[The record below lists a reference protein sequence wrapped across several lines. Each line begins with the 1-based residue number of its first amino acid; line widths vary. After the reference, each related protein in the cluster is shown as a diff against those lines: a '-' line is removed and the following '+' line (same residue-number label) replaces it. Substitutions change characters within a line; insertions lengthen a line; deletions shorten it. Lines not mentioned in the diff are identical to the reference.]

1 MLCGKI
7 ILRFLC
13 ALRITIPKGLIMEY
27 VLIVILLIS
36 ALFII
41 GAVLM
46 QNSDKEG
53 LSGTIAGNQETYY
66 GRDKSTRIEKI
77 LIKWTGVAAIVF
89 GVAVFLAYVIQPD
102 YNDTFSLDY
111 WKDLSKYMSNMK

>member
-1 MLCGKI
+1 
-7 ILRFLC
+7 
-13 ALRITIPKGLIMEY
+13 MEY

-46 QNSDKEG
+46 QNSGKEG

-66 GRDKSTRIEKI
+66 GKDKSSRVEKI
-77 LIKWTGVAAIVF
+77 LLKWTGIAAIVF

-102 YNDTFSLDY
+102 YTGALDLDA
-111 WKDLSKYMSNMK
+111 WKDLSEYMSNIG

>member
-1 MLCGKI
+1 
-7 ILRFLC
+7 
-13 ALRITIPKGLIMEY
+13 MEY

-46 QNSDKEG
+46 QNSGSEG

-66 GRDKSTRIEKI
+66 GRDKSTRIERV
-77 LIKWTGVAAIVF
+77 LLKWTGIAAIVF
-89 GVAVFLAYVIQPD
+89 GVAVLLAYVIQPD
-102 YNDTFSLDY
+102 YTVVPSISTTLDELSRAEY
-111 WKDLSKYMSNMK
+111 WKGISEYMTEILK

>member
-1 MLCGKI
+1 
-7 ILRFLC
+7 
-13 ALRITIPKGLIMEY
+13 MEY

-46 QNSDKEG
+46 QNSGSEG

-66 GRDKSTRIEKI
+66 GRDKSSRIEKV
-77 LIKWTGVAAIVF
+77 LNKWTGIAAIVF
-89 GVAVFLAYVIQPD
+89 AVAVLVVYVIQPD
-102 YNDTFSLDY
+102 YSGAYSLDA
-111 WKDLSKYMSNMK
+111 WKDLLSEYKDSLS

>member
-1 MLCGKI
+1 
-7 ILRFLC
+7 
-13 ALRITIPKGLIMEY
+13 MEY

-66 GRDKSTRIEKI
+66 GRDKSSRLEKV
-77 LIKWTGVAAIVF
+77 LLKWTGIAAIVF
-89 GVAVFLAYVIQPD
+89 GVAVFLVYVIQPD
-102 YNDTFSLDY
+102 YSGAYSLDS
-111 WKDLSKYMSNMK
+111 WKNLSEYMGSIG